1 MNGMVAKIS
10 ANRSQAELHSTTS
23 MRSQSFDYRHRLA
36 LARIAIRLHRY
47 CAENGVFPK
56 DLAEIVD
63 TSLPNLPINLLDDQP
78 VLYQSTATGCGIAL
92 ESNTSTDSETISV
105 TIPMKKT

>member
-1 MNGMVAKIS
+1 MNGMDVKIS
-10 ANRSQAELHSTTS
+10 ANRSQVELHSTTS
-23 MRSQSFDYRHRLA
+23 MRSQTFDYRHRLA

-63 TSLPNLPINLLDDQP
+63 TSLPNLPINLWDDQP
-78 VLYQSTATGCGIAL
+78 VRYQSMQRAV
-92 ESNTSTDSETISV
+92 ESLWSQIQV
-105 TIPMKKT
+105 PIPRLFPSQFR